1 MLAALLLPLA
11 ICSPSPRYCSCV
23 QAIPPSAFVTTYKS
37 SRLHNIASIRRRVSL
52 HSLSENVVV
61 EEDVDDTFFVQ
72 ASKKAAQQ
80 RIQLLKQEQN
90 SSDATGGAEKD
101 DAVEGN
107 NNADVTAAATATSI
121 TEEELQRSSPVSPVI
136 KVPIDPFQETQ
147 RSKQQMKPKPSQ
159 TSSYDFQRKLL
170 EARLIMDKKEANLDV
185 GGKDLG
191 EDVALDSSIT
201 EAIISEAIT
210 SSPAA
215 VATEEKI
222 PESKLEV
229 DDSTSVLGGP
239 PSYGA
244 LATDGRAE
252 KESTGAETNGAN
264 VPEHQSTTNPRLSS
278 DGKEIFEPSSSSL
291 EMDQENIDMG
301 LLVLTRSMLTLKS
314 ILDKDES

>member
-1 MLAALLLPLA
+1 M
-11 ICSPSPRYCSCV
+11 
-23 QAIPPSAFVTTYKS
+23 TTYKS
-37 SRLHNIASIRRRVSL
+37 SRLHNIASIRRRVAL

-101 DAVEGN
+101 DEVEGD
-107 NNADVTAAATATSI
+107 NNADVAAAATTTI
-121 TEEELQRSSPVSPVI
+121 TEEELQQSSPVSPVI
-136 KVPIDPFQETQ
+136 KVPIDPFQEQ

-239 PSYGA
+239 PSHGA
-244 LATDGRAE
+244 LATDGVAD

-264 VPEHQSTTNPRLSS
+264 VPEPQSTTNPRLSS